1 MNVVWR
7 WLFAGL
13 LAAAL
18 GVWLVTLVLPGW
30 LADPQPA
37 SGVPAAVSGDATP
50 PEARRITASLFYVS
64 PGGDALVAVDREV
77 VYAPSPAAQARRIVE
92 AQLAPAPEGQIS
104 AIPAGAE
111 VRALFLTSRGE
122 AFVDISQAIAANHPG
137 GSVHEALT
145 VYAIVN
151 ALTVNLPDVTA
162 VQILIDG
169 REVDTLA
176 GHIDLRHPL
185 SRGLRWIAQYADRP

>member
-1 MNVVWR
+1 MSTMWR
-7 WLFAGL
+7 WLVAGIV
-13 LAAAL
+13 AAAL

-37 SGVPAAVSGDATP
+37 AGTATAVSGDPTP
-50 PEARRITASLFYVS
+50 PEARRIRASLFYLS
-64 PGGDALVAVDREV
+64 AGGDALVAVDSDV

-92 AQLAPAPEGQIS
+92 AQLAAPPPGQIS

-122 AFVDISQAIAANHPG
+122 AYVDISQALATNHPG
-137 GSVHEALT
+137 GSTHEALT
-145 VYAIVN
+145 IYAIVN
-151 ALTVNLPDVTA
+151 ALTVNLPDVSA
-162 VQILIDG
+162 VQILIEG

-185 SRGLRWIAQYADRP
+185 SRGLRWIAQYADRQ